1 MESKKRKEKE
11 VDGKRN
17 ERICRFFNRGFC
29 KDSSCPFLHL
39 LKFTKNS
46 LLLDPAR
53 GAAVVVKDIH
63 INVNIG

>member
-1 MESKKRKEKE
+1 MASGMKESAGSST
-11 VDGKRN
+11 VGFV
-17 ERICRFFNRGFC
+17 RILLALSFI
-29 KDSSCPFLHL
+29 LH
-39 LKFTKNS
+39 KFTKNS